1 MLKKLLHPTNRR
13 VRVFVGLLLAGLFCI
28 QCTQSVSVGGAS
40 KLEKTSTATAGDKIE
55 KLAREDHI
63 ALLEM
68 CLKNYDENYSDYTCT
83 LIKQEVIRGTQK
95 PEQWMNVKFA
105 DKPFSVAMRW
115 LDKTPKGALPNDQV
129 KKLYIP
135 MGDRILYIE
144 GQYDNKMV
152 IRISNPLLRG
162 LLGTQKRPPD
172 GADAMK
178 NTLRPVSLFGFK
190 RGINSL
196 LGVYRDAAKKGD
208 LKQEFGGYVNVAGRD
223 AIVLLR
229 YLPAKAEYP
238 AKKTEICID
247 LETLVPIRIQGFD
260 WDGQCT
266 SRYVYKDIK
275 FNVGLEKSAFTPKAN
290 EIADPK

>member
-13 VRVFVGLLLAGLFCI
+13 IRVIVGILLAGLFCI
-28 QCTQSVSVGGAS
+28 QCTQSVSVGGS
-40 KLEKTSTATAGDKIE
+40 KLEKATDVTATRKIE
-55 KLAREDHI
+55 KLARENHI

-68 CLKNYDENYSDYTCT
+68 CVENYNKNYRNYTCT

-95 PEQWMNVKFA
+95 DEQWTNVKFTE
-105 DKPFSVAMRW
+105 KPFSVAMAW
-115 LDKTPKGALPNDQV
+115 LKETPEGALSNGRV
-129 KKLYIP
+129 KKLYVP
-135 MGDRILYIE
+135 MGDRVLYIE
-144 GQYDNKMV
+144 GKYDDKMI

-172 GADAMK
+172 GKDAMK

-190 RGINSL
+190 RGMLSL
-196 LGVYRDAAKKGD
+196 LDVYRQAAKNGD
-208 LKQEFGGYVNVAGRD
+208 LKQEFGGYVNIAGRD

-229 YLPAKAEYP
+229 YLPPKEQYP
-238 AKKTEICID
+238 AQRTEVCID
-247 LETLVPIRIQGFD
+247 LETLVPVRIRGFD

-275 FNVGLEKSAFTPKAN
+275 FNVGLDETSFTPKAN
-290 EIADPK
+290 DIADPK

>member
-13 VRVFVGLLLAGLFCI
+13 VRVFVGILLAGLFCI
-28 QCTQSVSVGGAS
+28 QCTQSVSVGGS
-40 KLEKTSTATAGDKIE
+40 KLETATTATATEKIE

-68 CLKNYDENYSDYTCT
+68 CLDNYNKNYRDYTCT
-83 LIKQEVIRGTQK
+83 LIKQEVIRGTRK
-95 PEQWMNVKFA
+95 PEQWINVKFTE
-105 DKPFSVAMRW
+105 KPFSVAMRW
-115 LDKTPKGALPNDQV
+115 LKQTPKGALDNGQL
-129 KKLYIP
+129 KKLHVP

-144 GQYDNKMV
+144 GKYDNKMV

-172 GADAMK
+172 GKDAMK

-190 RGINSL
+190 RGMTSL
-196 LGVYRDAAKKGD
+196 LDVYRHAARKGH

-223 AIVLLR
+223 TIVLVR
-229 YLPAKAEYP
+229 YLPPKEQYP
-238 AKKTEICID
+238 AKRTEICID
-247 LETLVPIRIQGFD
+247 LETLVPIRIRGFD

-266 SRYVYKDIK
+266 SRYIYKDVK
-275 FNVGLEKSAFTPKAN
+275 FNVGLDETGFTPKAN
-290 EIADPK
+290 DIADPK

>member
-13 VRVFVGLLLAGLFCI
+13 VRVFVGILLAGLFCI
-28 QCTQSVSVGGAS
+28 QCTQSVTVGGS
-40 KLEKTSTATAGDKIE
+40 KLEKATSANASSKIE

-68 CLKNYDENYSDYTCT
+68 CLDHYNKNYRDYTCT

-95 PEQWMNVKFA
+95 PEQWMNVKFMEQ
-105 DKPFSVAMRW
+105 PFSVAMRW
-115 LDKTPKGALPNDQV
+115 LDKTPQGALANDQV
-129 KKLYIP
+129 KKLHVP

-144 GQYDNKMV
+144 GRYDDKMV

-172 GADAMK
+172 GKDAMK

-190 RGINSL
+190 RGMTSL
-196 LGVYRDAAKKGD
+196 LEVYRHAKKNGH
-208 LKQEFGGYVNVAGRD
+208 LKQDFGGTVNIAGRD

-229 YLPAKAEYP
+229 YLPPEEQYP
-238 AKKTEICID
+238 AQKTEICID
-247 LETLVPIRIQGFD
+247 LETLVPIRITGFD
-260 WDGQCT
+260 WDGRCT
-266 SRYVYKDIK
+266 SRYVYKDVK
-275 FNVGLEKSAFTPKAN
+275 FNVGLDETSFTPKSNDIAN
-290 EIADPK
+290 PK

>member
-13 VRVFVGLLLAGLFCI
+13 VRVFVGILLAGLFCI
-28 QCTQSVSVGGAS
+28 QCTQSVSVGGS
-40 KLEKTSTATAGDKIE
+40 KLEKISNVTVAQKLE

-68 CLKNYDENYSDYTCT
+68 CLDNYNRNYRDYTCT

-95 PEQWMNVKFA
+95 PEQWMNVKFM
-105 DKPFSVAMRW
+105 DKPFSVAMGW
-115 LDKTPKGALPNDQV
+115 LKKTPQGALDNGQV
-129 KKLYIP
+129 KKLHVP

-144 GQYDNKMV
+144 GKYDNKMV

-172 GADAMK
+172 GKDAMK
-178 NTLRPVSLFGFK
+178 NTLRPVSMFGFK
-190 RGINSL
+190 RSLTSL
-196 LGVYRDAAKKGD
+196 LDVYRHAAKKGH
-208 LKQEFGGYVNVAGRD
+208 LKQAFGGTVKIAGRD

-229 YLPAKAEYP
+229 YLPPKEQYP
-238 AKKTEICID
+238 AKRTEICID
-247 LETLVPIRIQGFD
+247 LETLVPIRIRGFD

-275 FNVGLEKSAFTPKAN
+275 FNVGLDETGFTPKAN
-290 EIADPK
+290 DIADPK